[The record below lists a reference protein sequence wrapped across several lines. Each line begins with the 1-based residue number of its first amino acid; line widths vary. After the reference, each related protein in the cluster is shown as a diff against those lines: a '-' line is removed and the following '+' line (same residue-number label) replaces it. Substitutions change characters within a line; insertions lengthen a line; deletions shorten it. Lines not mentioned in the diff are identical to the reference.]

1 MEVVVA
7 ALVSTSELE
16 VEAVSRVM
24 IVETCGLDDIGGSGA
39 NGCILSS
46 QETTRELKKQKKK
59 KLNLSL
65 KTQIDMIAE
74 QYRKALKNRVE
85 FGLLSIFN

>member
-46 QETTRELKKQKKK
+46 QATTRELK
-59 KLNLSL
+59 
-65 KTQIDMIAE
+65 
-74 QYRKALKNRVE
+74 NRTKIE
-85 FGLLSIFN
+85 KPRSI